1 MPMSSRVAAVAAA
14 ATLAFATVGLS
25 APTAR
30 AATTAG
36 TGGALSSAATIC
48 PYETTRSTPRCT
60 MKEDSTAVGSW
71 SSGARVNIYQGS
83 LRNGGLRT
91 TATYQDGLSYWVTA
105 SHVRST
111 GASCRS

>member
-1 MPMSSRVAAVAAA
+1 MSMTSRVTAVAAA
-14 ATLAFATVGLS
+14 ATLAFAAVGIS
-25 APTAR
+25 APSAG

-36 TGGALSSAATIC
+36 IGGAPSAAATIC
-48 PYETTRSTPRCT
+48 PYETTRSTPRYT
-60 MKEDSTAVGSW
+60 MHEDSTAVGSW

-83 LRNGGLRT
+83 LRNGRLRT

-111 GASCRS
+111 GASCWS